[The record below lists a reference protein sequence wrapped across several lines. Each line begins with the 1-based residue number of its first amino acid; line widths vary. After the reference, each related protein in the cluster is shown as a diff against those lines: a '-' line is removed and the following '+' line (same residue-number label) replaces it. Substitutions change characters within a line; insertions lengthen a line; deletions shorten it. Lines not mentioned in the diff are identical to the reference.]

1 MSFVSYLYKRGLSWS
16 TVNNYLSAL
25 SFHNKINKYVDNIQS
40 FVIRKMVD
48 GLKRINAKKKD
59 CRLPISRKM
68 LEQIIKTLSKIFN
81 SLYESTLF
89 SAAFS
94 LAFHGMLRVGELA
107 QTGNKQ
113 SVHSLNIEDINIQQ
127 NCLPL
132 LLKTSKTGRFGL
144 G

>member
-1 MSFVSYLYKRGLSWS
+1 M
-16 TVNNYLSAL
+16 
-25 SFHNKINKYVDNIQS
+25 Q
-40 FVIRKMVD
+40 
-48 GLKRINAKKKD
+48 KKKD

-113 SVHSLNIEDINIQQ
+113 SGHKLNIADINIQQ
-127 NCLPL
+127 KCL
-132 LLKTSKTGRFGL
+132 LLLLLTSKSNQFSLGRKLCISALDIRLFVQYKQCTFTYRTVQNCMVNFSVIL
-144 G
+144 KVRH

>member
-1 MSFVSYLYKRGLSWS
+1 MNFVSYMYKRGLSWP
-16 TVNNYLSAL
+16 TVNSYLSLL
-25 SFHNKINKYVDNIQS
+25 SFHNKSNKYMDNTQS
-40 FVIRKMVD
+40 FVVRKMVD

-94 LAFHGMLRVGELA
+94 LALHGMLRVGELA

-113 SVHSLNIEDINIQQ
+113 SGHKLSIAYINIQQ
-127 NCLPL
+127 KCL
-132 LLKTSKTGRFGL
+132 LLL
-144 G
+144 L